1 MYVAIVSTT
10 VATADPLRE
19 LAPGLA
25 LLGEITERFDSV
37 SDTFKPTGDGAFGLA
52 FGEKERRGRDGR
64 RMIWIREEDKGGVGA
79 VNVYRINTLGCV
91 LQVRVVVLSCL
102 LLVYC
107 LLT

>member
-37 SDTFKPTGDGAFGLA
+37 SDTFKPTGDGAFG
-52 FGEKERRGRDGR
+52 EKET
-64 RMIWIREEDKGGVGA
+64 GGE
-79 VNVYRINTLGCV
+79 
-91 LQVRVVVLSCL
+91 
-102 LLVYC
+102 
-107 LLT
+107 